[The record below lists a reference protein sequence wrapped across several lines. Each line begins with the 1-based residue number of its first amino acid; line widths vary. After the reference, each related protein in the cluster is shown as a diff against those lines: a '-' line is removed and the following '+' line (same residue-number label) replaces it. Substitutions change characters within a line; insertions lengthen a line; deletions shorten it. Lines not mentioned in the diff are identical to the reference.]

1 MSTVLQPRGPLP
13 ARVYWTRRL
22 LALTVL
28 VGILGVV
35 GMAVASGG
43 DGGDGDG
50 ADATAATPDAS
61 TGTPTAADEGAEE
74 PTVPPPR
81 ARHNG
86 PGKAGEAGPEDRPD
100 KPESGNVRGDN
111 ARQENAHEDSARQ
124 DRGEPTVTATAAPT
138 PLPEPTGACDPAD
151 VLLDISVEDSA
162 KGEPNPVTLSF
173 TSTATP
179 ACTIGLTAE
188 TFEIQVTSGPDI
200 VWSSTDCPA
209 RLAARQVIA
218 RLDPPATYT
227 FTWSGRR
234 STQSC
239 GGPGEV
245 PDPGGYYVHAGLI
258 GGEPVQAYFD
268 VT

>member
-22 LALTVL
+22 LALAVL
-28 VGILGVV
+28 VGVLGVI

-43 DGGDGDG
+43 DGGDADG
-50 ADATAATPDAS
+50 ADAAVATPDAS
-61 TGTPTAADEGAEE
+61 TGTPTAREDGTDD
-74 PTVPPPR
+74 PTTPPPR
-81 ARHNG
+81 ARDTG
-86 PGKAGEAGPEDRPD
+86 PGSKAGEARAGDRSD
-100 KPESGNVRGDN
+100 KPESGNGREGNAPEEN
-111 ARQENAHEDSARQ
+111 ARE
-124 DRGEPTVTATAAPT
+124 DRGKPTVTPTAAPT
-138 PLPEPTGACDPAD
+138 PLPEPTGACDPAE
-151 VLLDISVEDSA
+151 VVLDISVEDSA

-173 TSTATP
+173 TSMTTP

-188 TFEIQVTSGPDI
+188 TLEIQVTSGSDI

-227 FTWSGRR
+227 FTWPGRR

-245 PDPGGYYVHAGLI
+245 PDSGGYYVHAGLI